1 VLIAGSGNYVDT
13 YQSHGNGV
21 NGFRVTGSSNTIYR
35 GAGGDIG
42 KGNGGD
48 GFVLLDGSA
57 NTVREGTAY
66 ANGGHG
72 IAATGTNHQL
82 IKNIVGD
89 KGKGNG
95 GDGIRLAGTGVLVQE
110 TRARGNGGD
119 GVNVSGGTLAGPNR
133 LRGNESNT
141 GASDSGTEN
150 TGQEYRLLGV
160 VNHATGN
167 KADGI
172 GVPKT
177 SKPQKCPTFPPNKAT
192 VDLGTPI
199 TCE

>member
-1 VLIAGSGNYVDT
+1 M
-13 YQSHGNGV
+13 
-21 NGFRVTGSSNTIYR
+21 YR
-35 GAGGDIG
+35 GAGGDKG

-48 GFVLLDGSA
+48 GFLLLGGSA

-72 IAATGTNHQL
+72 IAASGTGHQL
-82 IKNIVGD
+82 IKIIVGD

-95 GDGIRLAGTGVLVQE
+95 GDGVHVAGSGVLVQE
-110 TRARGNGGD
+110 TRARSNRGD
-119 GVNVSGGTLAGPNR
+119 GVNVSGGILAGPNR
-133 LRGNESNT
+133 LRGNQSNT
-141 GASDSGTEN
+141 GANGSGTEN
-150 TGQEYRLLGV
+150 AGSEYRLLGV
-160 VNHATGN
+160 VSNATGN

-177 SKPQKCPTFPPNKAT
+177 SASQKCPTFPVNNAT
-192 VDLGTPI
+192 VSLATPV